1 MPSAKKR
8 STKASKPRTP
18 REEDACRIDGAKLRR
33 LRNDAELSVRALAF
47 AAGVDPKTVT
57 QIEGGHRK
65 TSTERVARSLAA
77 HPAIDVDYRE
87 LLVDPP
93 ASAAPRSSLDRFVDE
108 ERRVG
113 KPPPPDTPDGPIPI
127 FGATDL
133 VSAFA
138 SPAARAGERFY
149 VQGKVHAQ
157 RGLSPADGAVL
168 GIPYEQGAR
177 FEIHRRIGTLDQPL
191 AVTVVTTDPST
202 TRALQVAWEKGT
214 ETTAA
219 VQLAVAG
226 FPDDGHVH
234 IRGVGALDGTR
245 IRPSAGSHPWRGFT
259 SIEPKTASP
268 KPHPWTLVVMSG
280 LTEWLAK

>member
-1 MPSAKKR
+1 MTKK
-8 STKASKPRTP
+8 SKAPTP
-18 REEDACRIDGAKLRR
+18 RDEDTCRIDGAKLRR
-33 LRNDAELSVRALAF
+33 LRKDAELSIRALAD
-47 AAGVDPKTVT
+47 AAGVDAKTVT
-57 QIEGGHRK
+57 RIEGGHTK

-77 HPAIDVDYRE
+77 HPAIDVDWKE
-87 LLVDPP
+87 LLVDRP

-113 KPPPPDTPDGPIPI
+113 KPPPLDTPDGPIPI

-177 FEIHRRIGTLDQPL
+177 FEIHRRVGTLDQPL
-191 AVTVVTTDPST
+191 ALTVISVDIAS
-202 TRALQVAWEKGT
+202 TRALQVAWE
-214 ETTAA
+214 AA
-219 VQLAVAG
+219 SEISALIRLVVAV
-226 FPDDGHVH
+226 FPDEDHV
-234 IRGVGALDGTR
+234 RLLGAADDRTRARPPSGTV
-245 IRPSAGSHPWRGFT
+245 AWRGFVP
-259 SIEPKTASP
+259 IEPKSASP
-268 KPHPWTLVVMSG
+268 KPHPWALLVERAQ
-280 LTEWLAK
+280 T